1 MRISQTFNINI
12 HEVRKGEK
20 WEEKK
25 YEKQQ
30 RQRQQECEENEIVL
44 LKYFQ
49 KLLAMNV
56 DLVFIVQ
63 WCSEKFV
70 VCVEKLLFENVGS

>member
-1 MRISQTFNINI
+1 MR
-12 HEVRKGEK
+12 R
-20 WEEKK
+20 KK

-63 WCSEKFV
+63 
-70 VCVEKLLFENVGS
+70 